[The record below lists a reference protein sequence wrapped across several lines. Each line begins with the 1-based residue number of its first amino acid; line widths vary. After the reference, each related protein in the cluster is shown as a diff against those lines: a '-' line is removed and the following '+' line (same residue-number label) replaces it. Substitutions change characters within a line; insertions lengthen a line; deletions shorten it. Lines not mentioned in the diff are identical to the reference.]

1 MRIRDWSS
9 DVCSSDLPGYRPG
22 RVRRPAQGRL
32 QHRLGPVRYGRKN
45 LLNEAVGVK
54 PAGGDIL
61 IRMNCFVEDE
71 RGQQD
76 RRNDH
81 QRDDDEQRQER
92 RQAIPTAKTGRQASL
107 RSEENTSEL
116 QSLM

>member
-32 QHRLGPVRYGRKN
+32 KHGLGPVRCGRKN

-71 RGQQD
+71 GGQTD
-76 RRNDH
+76 RRD
-81 QRDDDEQRQER
+81 RKSVVKGKRVSARGVTGGR
-92 RQAIPTAKTGRQASL
+92 RHINI
-107 RSEENTSEL
+107 NTTYN
-116 QSLM
+116 